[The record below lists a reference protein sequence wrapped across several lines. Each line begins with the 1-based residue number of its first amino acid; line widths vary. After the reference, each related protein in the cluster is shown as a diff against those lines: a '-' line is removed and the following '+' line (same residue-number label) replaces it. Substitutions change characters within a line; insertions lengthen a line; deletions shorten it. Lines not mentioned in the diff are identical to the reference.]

1 MEAFLPTRSTSTQLS
16 NFMLLSRDAPYP
28 DATPTTTPVA
38 EEQERNSSL
47 ALTLVLIL
55 LIGSFFTSYYLKI
68 KKITAVHETIVGL
81 FAGMFVGL
89 ALRLGPGEQ
98 VQSMLSFSNTIM
110 LNVLLPP
117 IILASGYDLRQVSR
131 ERGIREFLETF
142 TLYLADLTLFIQI
155 ENAGNG
161 RESYLTVDEV
171 LMNLDLPSLVHSH
184 FPLVFS
190 LSQENFFRNFGVIL
204 TFAFAGTFISAVV
217 IGYVGLGI

>member
-131 ERGIREFLETF
+131 EGGIREFLGTS
-142 TLYLADLTLFIQI
+142 LF
-155 ENAGNG
+155 
-161 RESYLTVDEV
+161 L
-171 LMNLDLPSLVHSH
+171 
-184 FPLVFS
+184 
-190 LSQENFFRNFGVIL
+190 
-204 TFAFAGTFISAVV
+204 
-217 IGYVGLGI
+217 